1 MNIIFITNNPL
12 IYKSYS
18 KKYKVSFHDN
28 HYIKILEITRDK
40 IHQGHKLLTHPLSSS
55 LKPNETPYKTILI
68 TENSSNLDI
77 NSLMI
82 IENSI
87 QTTQKFLRDK
97 VISNWDERKLED
109 FQIVDFDLIENVLNL
124 I

>member
-1 MNIIFITNNPL
+1 
-12 IYKSYS
+12 
-18 KKYKVSFHDN
+18 
-28 HYIKILEITRDK
+28 
-40 IHQGHKLLTHPLSSS
+40 
-55 LKPNETPYKTILI
+55 
-68 TENSSNLDI
+68 
-77 NSLMI
+77 MI